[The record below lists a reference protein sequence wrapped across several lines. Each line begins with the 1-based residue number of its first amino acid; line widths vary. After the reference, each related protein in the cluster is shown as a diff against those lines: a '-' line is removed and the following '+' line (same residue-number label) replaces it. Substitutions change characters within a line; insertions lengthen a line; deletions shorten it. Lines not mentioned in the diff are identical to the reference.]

1 MSHWNGIYGGHLQ
14 QEPASPRFAQIAGG
28 VRTQLGELDG
38 RVLLLGVTPML
49 STLGTQLTGVDRNQA
64 IVRTRWIGNAPGRCA
79 VVADWRQLP
88 FAPASFSACIGDG
101 SINAMAYQSVGSVY
115 QSLAVV
121 MRTGSRLVC
130 RVYLTPDPGETVSD
144 VRRAVL
150 RGECS
155 SFLYFKFRLGMA
167 IAAERSEP
175 SVAVQ
180 SIHAVFQSIF
190 PNRQRLVETVGWDR
204 REIDKID
211 LYKSSPE
218 IYNFPTRPQTLA
230 IVPPV
235 FANARFIPVGD
246 YELADRCPLLVMD
259 KT

>member
-1 MSHWNGIYGGHLQ
+1 MR
-14 QEPASPRFAQIAGG
+14 PAG
-28 VRTQLGELDG
+28 V
-38 RVLLLGVTPML
+38 PL
-49 STLGTQLTGVDRNQA
+49 S
-64 IVRTRWIGNAPGRCA
+64 
-79 VVADWRQLP
+79 
-88 FAPASFSACIGDG
+88 
-101 SINAMAYQSVGSVY
+101 
-115 QSLAVV
+115 
-121 MRTGSRLVC
+121 RTGANYRSR
-130 RVYLTPDPGETVSD
+130 R
-144 VRRAVL
+144 
-150 RGECS
+150 
-155 SFLYFKFRLGMA
+155 
-167 IAAERSEP
+167 EP

-180 SIHAVFQSIF
+180 SIRAVFESIF